1 MPKKTPKKPSS
12 VASSHEIERDDDAS
26 EMEAEDS
33 RWESRF
39 ARLEERADATDT
51 KFETLQASMDA
62 VLKAVSK
69 INDST
74 SGTTKSG
81 DDGAKTPPRTPKG
94 TPVRGKSP
102 SPPANGTPTSGKSS
116 LSQQSSR
123 ISAKDLTNIKF
134 DGTGDAKAAVSLI
147 HQFNLLA
154 NLHGVPNI
162 EKPQDFGR
170 VLSGS
175 AMIWYTGFLS
185 NVMSTT
191 AYQNMGGIDRWAL
204 LRSSFLKRFAP
215 NFDLLT
221 IGELLGPDRH
231 VMKQGNIAKYLD
243 SMEVELSHLS
253 LLGSEYEMP
262 PKVVIYL
269 IYSGLTAPMRHET
282 NRFLVDTTNVEDFM
296 NLLRARSID
305 EDSRAKAPP
314 ASTFTPRSTMS
325 HPSPYGTKAPG
336 AHAAGYTVSAPKVS
350 QVMHATKEDF
360 DKQVDGA
367 AYGLFGGVLIP
378 LSEMDEK
385 QQFAF
390 ADRYDDFLEGSDV
403 VQNPWCRDTLEKLQI
418 EN

>member
-134 DGTGDAKAAVSLI
+134 DGTSDAKAAVSLI

-185 NVMSTT
+185 NVMSTIT
-191 AYQNMGGIDRWAL
+191 YQNMGGHQQSVPPPRGPL
-204 LRSSFLKRFAP
+204 V
-215 NFDLLT
+215 
-221 IGELLGPDRH
+221 GETH
-231 VMKQGNIAKYLD
+231 VGGTDM
-243 SMEVELSHLS
+243 
-253 LLGSEYEMP
+253 
-262 PKVVIYL
+262 
-269 IYSGLTAPMRHET
+269 
-282 NRFLVDTTNVEDFM
+282 DTT
-296 NLLRARSID
+296 
-305 EDSRAKAPP
+305 
-314 ASTFTPRSTMS
+314 
-325 HPSPYGTKAPG
+325 
-336 AHAAGYTVSAPKVS
+336 
-350 QVMHATKEDF
+350 
-360 DKQVDGA
+360 
-367 AYGLFGGVLIP
+367 
-378 LSEMDEK
+378 
-385 QQFAF
+385 
-390 ADRYDDFLEGSDV
+390 
-403 VQNPWCRDTLEKLQI
+403 
-418 EN
+418 